1 MIRSRFLAVRSP
13 VRALLKLSSSQS
25 VSRLCRT
32 AGREAWYLSVS
43 TEKKK
48 KSKYGS
54 PDRRIADSRAIAE
67 LPSPD
72 PL

>member
-1 MIRSRFLAVRSP
+1 MAVGA
-13 VRALLKLSSSQS
+13 RAIVKLSSSQS
-25 VSRLCRT
+25 VSQLCPT

-43 TEKKK
+43 TEKK